1 MKNITG
7 RGLKG
12 GSKLQEMNSGAVGNN
27 SDIVNDKTVNDAYPG
42 NKTLGRSYLN
52 RLFDE
57 LSDAAREDLI
67 EYLDRMGLINEPDM
81 LVIPSTRH
89 YFYDAED
96 MKGIKTVVNLRQ
108 LNHVR
113 EVRDFLRTIVDL
125 LPVRSNFVGCFVD
138 NRVQNG
144 FSDKYSNLPREIS
157 EKAEAYENGIESR
170 IPFINRMYSFID
182 SRTNR
187 YLTKRAVTHLL
198 EECGLQIIG
207 MTDLNGLTYFWTQ
220 KIKPIAG

>member
-1 MKNITG
+1 MD
-7 RGLKG
+7 
-12 GSKLQEMNSGAVGNN
+12 SGAAGNN
-27 SDIVNDKTVNDAYPG
+27 SDIINDQTVNDAYSK
-42 NKTLGRSYLN
+42 NRALRESHLN

-57 LSDAAREDLI
+57 LSVAAREDLI
-67 EYLDRMGLINEPDM
+67 RYLDRMGLINEADL

-113 EVRDFLRTIVDL
+113 EVREFLRNIVDL
-125 LPVRSNFVGCFVD
+125 LPVKSNFVGCFVD
-138 NRVQNG
+138 NKVQDG
-144 FSDKYSNLPREIS
+144 FSDKYSNLSREIS
-157 EKAEAYENGIESR
+157 EKEEAWENGIESR

-182 SRTNR
+182 SKTNR
-187 YLTKRAVTHLL
+187 YLTKRAVTHML

-207 MTDLNGLTYFWTQ
+207 MTELNGLTYFWTQ
-220 KIKPIAG
+220 KIKPSA

>member
-1 MKNITG
+1 MD
-7 RGLKG
+7 
-12 GSKLQEMNSGAVGNN
+12 SGAAGNN
-27 SDIVNDKTVNDAYPG
+27 SDVIKNQTIKDTSPRN
-42 NKTLGRSYLN
+42 RSSRESYLN

-67 EYLDRMGLINEPDM
+67 EYLDRMGLINEEDL

-113 EVRDFLRTIVDL
+113 EVREFLRNIVDL
-125 LPVRSNFVGCFVD
+125 LPVKSNFVGCFVD
-138 NRVQNG
+138 NKVQNG

-198 EECGLQIIG
+198 EECSLQIIG
-207 MTDLNGLTYFWTQ
+207 MTELNGLTYFWTQ
-220 KIKPIAG
+220 KIKPSV

>member
-1 MKNITG
+1 MD
-7 RGLKG
+7 
-12 GSKLQEMNSGAVGNN
+12 SVAAENN
-27 SDIVNDKTVNDAYPG
+27 SDVIKDKAIKGAYPK
-42 NKTLGRSYLN
+42 NKSSRDSHLN

-57 LSDAAREDLI
+57 LSDAAREDLM
-67 EYLDRMGLINEPDM
+67 EYLDRMGLINEADL

-113 EVRDFLRTIVDL
+113 EVREFLRNIVDL
-125 LPVRSNFVGCFVD
+125 LPVKSNFVGCFVD
-138 NRVQNG
+138 NKVQNG
-144 FSDKYSNLPREIS
+144 FSDKYSNLPQKIS
-157 EKAEAYENGIESR
+157 DKAEAYENGIESR

-182 SRTNR
+182 SRTDR

-220 KIKPIAG
+220 KIKPAA